1 MKVII
6 LSKSVDSFIKF
17 TKLALLVLVLNSIH
31 SVSAKPLEK
40 IYELD
45 YRNSSTIEV
54 PSGTKATVRLHSV
67 PFEADAVQVSLAHD
81 THYSGAHILGPSN
94 LLISKNAGSNYVEFN
109 IEMPK
114 STGRFYNRKL
124 KLNIKTFQR
133 TSDDGYKILEKIEN
147 YISPIS

>member
-1 MKVII
+1 MII
-6 LSKSVDSFIKF
+6 LSKLFNSFLKF
-17 TKLALLVLVLNSIH
+17 TKLAIAFLVLNTAH
-31 SVSAKPLEK
+31 SVLAKPLEK

-54 PSGTKATVRLHSV
+54 PSGSKATVRLHSV

-133 TSDDGYKILEKIEN
+133 TNEDGGYKILEKIEN

>member
-1 MKVII
+1 MII
-6 LSKSVDSFIKF
+6 RSKLKNSFLKI
-17 TKLALLVLVLNSIH
+17 TKLAAVVLVLNTAHI
-31 SVSAKPLEK
+31 VLAKPLEK
-40 IYELD
+40 VYELD

-54 PSGTKATVRLHSV
+54 PSGSKATVRLHSV

-81 THYSGAHILGPSN
+81 THYDGAHILGPSN

-124 KLNIKTFQR
+124 KLNIKTFQK
-133 TSDDGYKILEKIEN
+133 TNEGNGYKILEKIEN
-147 YISPIS
+147 YISPVS